1 MATLSPNT
9 VMGHVT
15 LLGELERMV
24 LMAVLRAP
32 DPYPVGVRNE
42 LASTAGVSL
51 SRGTIYVTLQ
61 RLEERGLVR
70 SALGEPT
77 AARGGKAKRLFTV
90 TPKGR
95 QALRTSFARLERLT
109 DGIEHLV
116 GK

>member
-1 MATLSPNT
+1 
-9 VMGHVT
+9 MGQVT

-70 SALGEPT
+70 SSLGDPT
-77 AARGGKAKRLFTV
+77 PERGGKAKRLFTL
-90 TPKGR
+90 TPLGR
-95 QALRTSFARLERLT
+95 QALRASFARLDRLA

-116 GK
+116 GR